1 MRVGQHI
8 LICSSFQTEIPSDA
22 RVLFVDA
29 LTELQLSLWSY
40 VPKLVHLFDVISNSD
55 KLKTCQFKI
64 ELVVNNVIQ
73 NAISDSDLL
82 IDAFEYLN

>member
-1 MRVGQHI
+1 MRVDQHI
-8 LICSSFQTEIPSDA
+8 LICSSFQTEIFSDA
-22 RVLFVDA
+22 QVFFVDA
-29 LTELQLSLWSY
+29 LTELQSSLWSY

-64 ELVVNNVIQ
+64 ELIADDVIQ
-73 NAISDSDLL
+73 NVISDSDLL